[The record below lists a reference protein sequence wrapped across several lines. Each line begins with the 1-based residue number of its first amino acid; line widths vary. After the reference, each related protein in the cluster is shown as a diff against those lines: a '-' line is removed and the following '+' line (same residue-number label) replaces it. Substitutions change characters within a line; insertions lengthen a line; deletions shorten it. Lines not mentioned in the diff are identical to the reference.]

1 MNYISGISITSFQ
14 AMSFTTCS
22 SAEHYNYIHICII
35 YNIATIIFSQVTQY
49 QFMQEIVPHIYV
61 GNLNIYKY
69 CVCSKQHVVDCVLS
83 KSAVDEKFSG
93 PDAEEPLY
101 QLPLLGNLC

>member
-1 MNYISGISITSFQ
+1 ML
-14 AMSFTTCS
+14 
-22 SAEHYNYIHICII
+22 
-35 YNIATIIFSQVTQY
+35 
-49 QFMQEIVPHIYV
+49 